1 MAPEAPDGASR
12 HGESRPGPARLA
24 LVGDGVRLAADRW
37 DPVVPGC
44 HGTVLLLHGGGQTR
58 HSWRH
63 TGQRLAA
70 GGWASL
76 AIDARGHGDSDWHP
90 GGDYSID
97 AMVADLRAVA
107 ATLGERPVLVGASM
121 GGMTAL
127 LAAGT
132 DPGLARALVLVDVA
146 PTIEPAG
153 TAEIMDF
160 MRSGAGGF
168 SSLGEAAEAVAAYNP
183 NRRRPPQPEGLRRNL
198 RRRDGRWYWH
208 WDPRLLDSLPAEAG
222 VVADNSRRAREAAQR
237 LRIPTLLVRGRE
249 SRVVSPAGAREL
261 ISLVPTAQYVD
272 VAGAGHMVAGDDNDV
287 FGEHLLGFL
296 RDPAGQRRPGP
307 DQAAAASRLRAR
319 ARPENLTTLG
329 IDRSGE
335 IPP

>member
-1 MAPEAPDGASR
+1 
-12 HGESRPGPARLA
+12 
-24 LVGDGVRLAADRW
+24 VRLAADRW
-37 DPVVPGC
+37 DPVAPGR

-63 TGQRLAA
+63 TGQRLAT
-70 GGWASL
+70 GGWAAL

-97 AMVADLRAVA
+97 AMVADLRAVV
-107 ATLGERPVLVGASM
+107 ATLGERPALVGASM

-208 WDPRLLDSLPAEAG
+208 WDPRLLDSSPAEAG
-222 VVADNSRRAREAAQR
+222 VVADNSRRARVAAQR

-261 ISLVPTAQYVD
+261 ISLVPAAQYVD

-287 FGEHLLGFL
+287 FGEHLLSFL

-307 DQAAAASRLRAR
+307 DQAAAASHPEGQSTA
-319 ARPENLTTLG
+319 ENLTTLD
-329 IDRSGE
+329 IDRPGE
-335 IPP
+335 SPP

>member
-1 MAPEAPDGASR
+1 
-12 HGESRPGPARLA
+12 
-24 LVGDGVRLAADRW
+24 VRLAADRW
-37 DPVVPGC
+37 DPVAPGR

-63 TGQRLAA
+63 TGQRLAT
-70 GGWASL
+70 GGWAAL

-97 AMVADLRAVA
+97 AMVADLRAVV
-107 ATLGERPVLVGASM
+107 ATLGERPALVGASM

-132 DPGLARALVLVDVA
+132 DPGLARALV
-146 PTIEPAG
+146 P
-153 TAEIMDF
+153 
-160 MRSGAGGF
+160 
-168 SSLGEAAEAVAAYNP
+168 EAVAAYNP

-208 WDPRLLDSLPAEAG
+208 WDPRLLDSSPAEAG
-222 VVADNSRRAREAAQR
+222 VVADNSRRARVAAQR

-261 ISLVPTAQYVD
+261 ISLVPAAQYVD

-287 FGEHLLGFL
+287 FGEHLLSFL

-307 DQAAAASRLRAR
+307 DQAAAASHPEGQSTA
-319 ARPENLTTLG
+319 ENLTTLD
-329 IDRSGE
+329 IDRPGE
-335 IPP
+335 SPP